1 MNSASVGFHC
11 PDCAKS
17 GRQTVVS
24 GPAVFA
30 GTRPLITQILIGINL
45 AVFALSVAMG
55 DGLMGTRAS
64 DGLLIEGAV
73 AGVLVDLQGEWY
85 RVFTSGFLHFG
96 LFHLAFNMYA
106 LWILGQDFERSV
118 GRLRYV
124 LVYLACILGGS
135 FGALLVT
142 PNALTAGASGG
153 IFGLFGVAV
162 LAHRS
167 AGRSVWDTGLG
178 TVLLINFVLT
188 FGVSSISVGGHVG
201 GFVVGLACGWLCYE
215 LPRRAKPP
223 KYAVDA
229 IIAGLGLACF
239 VGALWAATT
248 WQNPI
253 F

>member
-1 MNSASVGFHC
+1 MNTASVGFHC
-11 PDCAKS
+11 PECAKS

-24 GPAVFA
+24 GAALF
-30 GTRPLITQILIGINL
+30 GGRPLVTQILIGINV
-45 AVFALSVAMG
+45 AVFVLSVALG
-55 DGLMGTRAS
+55 DGIMGS
-64 DGLLIEGAV
+64 IGSNGLLEEGA
-73 AGVLVDLQGEWY
+73 AFGPFIAERDEWW
-85 RVFTSGFLHFG
+85 RIITSGFLHFG

-118 GRLRYV
+118 GRLRYI
-124 LVYLACILGGS
+124 LVYVTCLAGGS

-142 PNALTAGASGG
+142 PLAATAGASGA

-162 LAHRS
+162 LAARS
-167 AGRSVWDTGLG
+167 VGRSVWDTGLG

-188 FGVSSISVGGHVG
+188 FGVSGISVGGHVG
-201 GFVVGLACGWLCYE
+201 GFVAGLVCGWLVYE

-223 KYAVDA
+223 RYAVDA
-229 IIAGLGLACF
+229 IIAALGVACF

>member
-1 MNSASVGFHC
+1 MTTASVGFHC
-11 PDCAKS
+11 PECAKS
-17 GRQTVVS
+17 GRQSVVS
-24 GPAVFA
+24 GAALFGA
-30 GTRPLITQILIGINL
+30 RPLVTQILIGINV
-45 AVFALSVAMG
+45 AVFVVSIALG
-55 DGLMGTRAS
+55 DGVMGQRSA
-64 DGLLIEGAV
+64 DGLLVEGAV
-73 AGVLVDLQGEWY
+73 AGVLVDEFGEWW
-85 RVFTSGFLHFG
+85 RIFTSGFMHFG

-118 GRLRYV
+118 GRLRYLV
-124 LVYLACILGGS
+124 VYLTCLLGGS

-142 PNALTAGASGG
+142 PNAFTAGASGA

-162 LAHRS
+162 LAARS
-167 AGRSVWDTGLG
+167 VGRSVWDTGLG

-215 LPRRAKPP
+215 LPRRSRPP

-239 VGALWAATT
+239 AGALWAATT

>member
-1 MNSASVGFHC
+1 MTTASVGFHC
-11 PDCAKS
+11 PECAKA

-24 GPAVFA
+24 GAALFGA
-30 GTRPLITQILIGINL
+30 RPLVTQILIGINV
-45 AVFALSVAMG
+45 AVFVLSVALG
-55 DGLMGTRAS
+55 DGIMGQRS
-64 DGLLIEGAV
+64 ESGLLVEGAV
-73 AGVLVDLQGEWY
+73 AGVLVAEFGEWW
-85 RVFTSGFLHFG
+85 RIVTSGFMHFG

-118 GRLRYV
+118 GRLRFI
-124 LVYLACILGGS
+124 LVYVTCLMGGS

-142 PNALTAGASGG
+142 PNAFTAGASGA

-162 LAHRS
+162 LAARS
-167 AGRSVWDTGLG
+167 VGRSVWDTGLG

-201 GFVVGLACGWLCYE
+201 GFVAGLVCGWLVYE

-229 IIAGLGLACF
+229 IITALGVACF